1 MTRNT
6 VDEKVSVEFESYHV
20 GIAAEAFAAG
30 LLAHAGYEVLVQ
42 YGATQP
48 LYDLMAVKGKR
59 VLKVSV
65 KGTQLPGWALTGGA
79 KKDRSYAEAA
89 DAWLQK
95 HGADLVF
102 MFVQFHGVPLGS
114 MPFVYVARA
123 QEVADRL
130 KAAKGGNGDTTLR
143 WRHTWKAGCA
153 KGLTDTVPDAWA
165 FSLTRLDSV

>member
-42 YGATQP
+42 YGANQP
-48 LYDLMAVKGKR
+48 LYDLLAVKGKR
-59 VLKVSV
+59 VLKVAV
-65 KGTQLPGWALTGGA
+65 KGTQIPGWALTGGA

-89 DAWLQK
+89 DAWLGK

-102 MFVQFHGVPLGS
+102 MFVQFQG
-114 MPFVYVARA
+114 
-123 QEVADRL
+123 
-130 KAAKGGNGDTTLR
+130 
-143 WRHTWKAGCA
+143 RH
-153 KGLTDTVPDAWA
+153 P
-165 FSLTRLDSV
+165 RLDHFCLRGPCPRFRPPGESRQRRHRRQDPAAEAHMKDRVREGPDGHGAGRLGVLIGAD